1 MGSIGRSA
9 GSVSGSAGLGRSQH
23 NCSGNHSCTGRCF
36 KAPRMHHR
44 TGSAEIEVTVL
55 IKFLLRGNL
64 NHLAGEGW
72 EIEISQ
78 G

>member
-1 MGSIGRSA
+1 
-9 GSVSGSAGLGRSQH
+9 
-23 NCSGNHSCTGRCF
+23 
-36 KAPRMHHR
+36 MHHR
-44 TGSAEIEVTVL
+44 TGSAEIQVTVL